1 MPVLDDATLQ
11 EVARLMLSVQMQ
23 LESRGYRRQLVRAGI
38 RRARGMAMDKTKF
51 LSPAIYSRGFLDCLK
66 AELVH
71 VQTWLDQE
79 RSIAEAP
86 VSAHI

>member
-1 MPVLDDATLQ
+1 
-11 EVARLMLSVQMQ
+11 
-23 LESRGYRRQLVRAGI
+23 
-38 RRARGMAMDKTKF
+38 MAMDKTKF